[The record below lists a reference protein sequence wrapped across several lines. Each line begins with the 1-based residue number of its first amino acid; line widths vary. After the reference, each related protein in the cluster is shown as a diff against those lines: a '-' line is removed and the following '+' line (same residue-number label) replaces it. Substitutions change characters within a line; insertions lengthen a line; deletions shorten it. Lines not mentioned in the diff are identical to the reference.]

1 MSISALKEKFN
12 SLTLESE
19 NHWDYRGNNNS
30 ERDYVH
36 GFCTYPAMM
45 VPKMQREMLDVCL
58 EHLQDT
64 SIRLLD
70 PFAGSGT
77 ILVEGMLRGLNI
89 VGIDINP
96 LAILLCKAKTT
107 ILNPTTLHEKTVQ
120 LFAWITIHDK
130 TPLYKFDGIN
140 KWFTNQAISDLSR
153 IRAGIIAEETI
164 EYRRF
169 FWASFCEVVRI
180 VSNSRDCTYKLHIK
194 EKKDI
199 DAYAV
204 DAVDLFK
211 TTLQYNIAKYNEFYS
226 ELQKRGHLKK
236 NGSAYKGQVKIV
248 LSDSIAYL
256 NHSKQKYSLVFT
268 SPPYGD
274 NHTTVSYG
282 QYSIM
287 PLRWIN
293 YHDIDEAVDETLLAT
308 LYEIDNQS
316 LGGKSSNKALT
327 PARKKVVKK
336 SETLKIQLNQI
347 NNLASQQSNKI
358 IAFYSDY
365 DRFLA
370 ALSRKMKS
378 NAISVWTLGNRKVAK
393 QEIFMDKIMIEL
405 CKPYYMQLLTNF
417 TRQIL
422 NKLFA
427 NKASVRG
434 ESYIEV
440 AARLVQIF
448 HQDEYNKAIA
458 GQHSLIAEK
467 AHYYEKLCAAITETV
482 GNEQALTSTL
492 KEYRDIE
499 LYNKHINA
507 QHCEIATGD
516 IFKIGSSYFLL
527 VSQACDT
534 CLRSDGHRKLE
545 FASLLEIQDNK
556 QTKFSYPL
564 SCFLDM
570 QKPVVMYHA
579 LKIIPFDILDL
590 CVFNGSGQASV
601 VLNDIASYDRDLEA
615 YTNNY
620 RIRFG
625 EVLETVKAVQSNR
638 AKLESFLS
646 GGADITA
653 EDAKAAY
660 EYLEGVDSN
669 MKKFDSIEIAISFP
683 VRRIARLNELT
694 TIDIVKEYGIALSRI
709 GHPFD
714 FSGEI
719 SAFE

>member
-120 LFAWITIHDK
+120 LFTWITIHDK

-236 NGSAYKGQVKIV
+236 DGSAYKGQVKIV

-268 SPPYGD
+268 SPPYD
-274 NHTTVSYG
+274 
-282 QYSIM
+282 
-287 PLRWIN
+287 
-293 YHDIDEAVDETLLAT
+293 
-308 LYEIDNQS
+308 
-316 LGGKSSNKALT
+316 
-327 PARKKVVKK
+327 
-336 SETLKIQLNQI
+336 
-347 NNLASQQSNKI
+347 
-358 IAFYSDY
+358 
-365 DRFLA
+365 
-370 ALSRKMKS
+370 
-378 NAISVWTLGNRKVAK
+378 
-393 QEIFMDKIMIEL
+393 
-405 CKPYYMQLLTNF
+405 
-417 TRQIL
+417 
-422 NKLFA
+422 
-427 NKASVRG
+427 
-434 ESYIEV
+434 
-440 AARLVQIF
+440 
-448 HQDEYNKAIA
+448 
-458 GQHSLIAEK
+458 
-467 AHYYEKLCAAITETV
+467 
-482 GNEQALTSTL
+482 
-492 KEYRDIE
+492 
-499 LYNKHINA
+499 
-507 QHCEIATGD
+507 
-516 IFKIGSSYFLL
+516 
-527 VSQACDT
+527 
-534 CLRSDGHRKLE
+534 
-545 FASLLEIQDNK
+545 
-556 QTKFSYPL
+556 
-564 SCFLDM
+564 
-570 QKPVVMYHA
+570 
-579 LKIIPFDILDL
+579 
-590 CVFNGSGQASV
+590 
-601 VLNDIASYDRDLEA
+601 
-615 YTNNY
+615 
-620 RIRFG
+620 
-625 EVLETVKAVQSNR
+625 
-638 AKLESFLS
+638 
-646 GGADITA
+646 
-653 EDAKAAY
+653 
-660 EYLEGVDSN
+660 
-669 MKKFDSIEIAISFP
+669 
-683 VRRIARLNELT
+683 
-694 TIDIVKEYGIALSRI
+694 
-709 GHPFD
+709 
-714 FSGEI
+714 
-719 SAFE
+719 

>member
-120 LFAWITIHDK
+120 LFTWITIHDK

-236 NGSAYKGQVKIV
+236 DGSAYKGQVKIV

-293 YHDIDEAVDETLLAT
+293 YHDIDEA
-308 LYEIDNQS
+308 ID
-316 LGGKSSNKALT
+316 
-327 PARKKVVKK
+327 
-336 SETLKIQLNQI
+336 
-347 NNLASQQSNKI
+347 
-358 IAFYSDY
+358 
-365 DRFLA
+365 
-370 ALSRKMKS
+370 
-378 NAISVWTLGNRKVAK
+378 
-393 QEIFMDKIMIEL
+393 
-405 CKPYYMQLLTNF
+405 
-417 TRQIL
+417 
-422 NKLFA
+422 
-427 NKASVRG
+427 
-434 ESYIEV
+434 
-440 AARLVQIF
+440 
-448 HQDEYNKAIA
+448 
-458 GQHSLIAEK
+458 
-467 AHYYEKLCAAITETV
+467 
-482 GNEQALTSTL
+482 
-492 KEYRDIE
+492 
-499 LYNKHINA
+499 
-507 QHCEIATGD
+507 
-516 IFKIGSSYFLL
+516 
-527 VSQACDT
+527 
-534 CLRSDGHRKLE
+534 
-545 FASLLEIQDNK
+545 
-556 QTKFSYPL
+556 
-564 SCFLDM
+564 
-570 QKPVVMYHA
+570 
-579 LKIIPFDILDL
+579 
-590 CVFNGSGQASV
+590 
-601 VLNDIASYDRDLEA
+601 
-615 YTNNY
+615 
-620 RIRFG
+620 
-625 EVLETVKAVQSNR
+625 
-638 AKLESFLS
+638 ESFLS

>member
-58 EHLQDT
+58 EHMQDT

-236 NGSAYKGQVKIV
+236 DGSAYKGQVKIV

-422 NKLFA
+422 NKRMPKLNGYQGEEKGLQSTMTREHILIF
-427 NKASVRG
+427 VR
-434 ESYIEV
+434 S
-440 AARLVQIF
+440 
-448 HQDEYNKAIA
+448 DSK
-458 GQHSLIAEK
+458 
-467 AHYYEKLCAAITETV
+467 
-482 GNEQALTSTL
+482 NEQPA
-492 KEYRDIE
+492 
-499 LYNKHINA
+499 
-507 QHCEIATGD
+507 
-516 IFKIGSSYFLL
+516 
-527 VSQACDT
+527 
-534 CLRSDGHRKLE
+534 
-545 FASLLEIQDNK
+545 
-556 QTKFSYPL
+556 
-564 SCFLDM
+564 
-570 QKPVVMYHA
+570 
-579 LKIIPFDILDL
+579 
-590 CVFNGSGQASV
+590 
-601 VLNDIASYDRDLEA
+601 
-615 YTNNY
+615 
-620 RIRFG
+620 
-625 EVLETVKAVQSNR
+625 
-638 AKLESFLS
+638 
-646 GGADITA
+646 
-653 EDAKAAY
+653 
-660 EYLEGVDSN
+660 
-669 MKKFDSIEIAISFP
+669 
-683 VRRIARLNELT
+683 
-694 TIDIVKEYGIALSRI
+694 
-709 GHPFD
+709 HP
-714 FSGEI
+714 I
-719 SAFE
+719 

>member
-236 NGSAYKGQVKIV
+236 DGSAYKGQVKIV
-248 LSDSIAYL
+248 LSDSIDQIPVTIE
-256 NHSKQKYSLVFT
+256 KQDV
-268 SPPYGD
+268 
-274 NHTTVSYG
+274 VS
-282 QYSIM
+282 Q
-287 PLRWIN
+287 
-293 YHDIDEAVDETLLAT
+293 
-308 LYEIDNQS
+308 
-316 LGGKSSNKALT
+316 KSYT
-327 PARKKVVKK
+327 
-336 SETLKIQLNQI
+336 
-347 NNLASQQSNKI
+347 KI
-358 IAFYSDY
+358 IIKD
-365 DRFLA
+365 LINPE
-370 ALSRKMKS
+370 MWGQTEQ
-378 NAISVWTLGNRKVAK
+378 IS
-393 QEIFMDKIMIEL
+393 
-405 CKPYYMQLLTNF
+405 LLTNSINKIVSPF
-417 TRQIL
+417 RSKKSSFHVVAQINGQPIDTE
-422 NKLFA
+422 NKVFDELL
-427 NKASVRG
+427 S
-434 ESYIEV
+434 S
-440 AARLVQIF
+440 ARAKHTIKYSTGTATIVSEF
-448 HQDEYNKAIA
+448 KNSFFYN
-458 GQHSLIAEK
+458 
-467 AHYYEKLCAAITETV
+467 
-482 GNEQALTSTL
+482 
-492 KEYRDIE
+492 R
-499 LYNKHINA
+499 
-507 QHCEIATGD
+507 
-516 IFKIGSSYFLL
+516 
-527 VSQACDT
+527 
-534 CLRSDGHRKLE
+534 
-545 FASLLEIQDNK
+545 
-556 QTKFSYPL
+556 
-564 SCFLDM
+564 
-570 QKPVVMYHA
+570 
-579 LKIIPFDILDL
+579 
-590 CVFNGSGQASV
+590 
-601 VLNDIASYDRDLEA
+601 
-615 YTNNY
+615 
-620 RIRFG
+620 
-625 EVLETVKAVQSNR
+625 EVLHRVMSGEFTLSETAVR
-638 AKLESFLS
+638 DFLQTYKKDFPNVS
-646 GGADITA
+646 T
-653 EDAKAAY
+653 Y
-660 EYLEGVDSN
+660 FREGV
-669 MKKFDSIEIAISFP
+669 
-683 VRRIARLNELT
+683 
-694 TIDIVKEYGIALSRI
+694 Y
-709 GHPFD
+709 
-714 FSGEI
+714 
-719 SAFE
+719 